1 MFPTFTALTSAWLF
15 LLLIPLI
22 AFYFLKLK
30 RPRQVVPSLVLWR
43 QVLADQRVNS
53 PFQRFK
59 RNLLLLL
66 QILLLLLLVLAAM
79 RPVLQR
85 STSSATRL
93 PILIDTS
100 ASMAALDQPGGKTRL
115 QAAKDRIRELLDGLP
130 ADQQVCLVAFA
141 RTARRLTGFTNNR
154 TELNDALD
162 SLSVDDVPGDL
173 EEALRLVQALSRTEP
188 FDRVW
193 LFSDGNVPAR
203 TNFELSYQID
213 FQRLPEGGSNFGITT
228 FNARR
233 ANGWEVFVQLG
244 GSQSAE
250 STTGTLELREG
261 DRVIGRE
268 RVSLVKGAAPRLSF
282 RIDASQPTSLEARFI
297 PEGFDSLAA
306 DNAAWLELPAARPLS
321 VFVAKSLPALR
332 HGFEVLDGVNLYPD
346 AIGGTQAGYDLVISD
361 EAADLALPAR
371 VTCGVGQIPAELKE
385 LVSLGADN
393 GSIIDWRRDS
403 PLLQHVSFDDVV
415 LSEDPTLA
423 PDVTESNFRELGYEI
438 LADALHGPAIVERQ
452 AGETTQI
459 AFLFH
464 PERSTLPYRV
474 GFPVLISNLAQIA
487 VKQSHLGEIESAHT
501 GVLPALS
508 VAPSKSYR
516 ITGPDGESNEAA
528 SDAQGRLSGLA
539 APKTGE
545 YVITGGA
552 EPMRLGASL
561 LSPAET
567 SLAAIEQIEFN
578 ERLKVAVA
586 TEVPQTDRA
595 LWWPLSLIALV
606 ILMIEWWWFNRR
618 PSLSVAR

>member
-59 RNLLLLL
+59 RNILLLL

-79 RPVLQR
+79 QPVLQR
-85 STSSATRL
+85 SASSATRL

-100 ASMAALDQPGGKTRL
+100 ASMGALDGPGGKTRL
-115 QAAKDRIRELLDGLP
+115 EAATDRIRQLLDGLP

-154 TELNDALD
+154 TELDDALQ
-162 SLSVDDVPGDL
+162 SLTVDDVPGDL

-188 FDRVW
+188 FDRIW

-233 ANGWEVFVQLG
+233 ANGWDVFVQLG

-250 STTGTLELREG
+250 STTGTLELRRG
-261 DRVIGRE
+261 DQVIGRE
-268 RVSLVKGAAPRLSF
+268 RVSLVNGAAPRLSF
-282 RIDASQPTSLEARFI
+282 RLNADEPMSLEARFI

-306 DNAAWLELPAARPLS
+306 DNVAWLALPAARPLS

-346 AIGGTQAGYDLVISD
+346 ASGGTQAGYDLVVSD
-361 EAADLALPAR
+361 QPADLALPAR
-371 VTCGVGQIPAELKE
+371 VTCSLGLVPEALKE
-385 LVSLGADN
+385 LVSLGAEN

-415 LSEDPTLA
+415 LSEDPIRA
-423 PDVTESNFRELGYEI
+423 PDLTESNFRELGYEI
-438 LADALHGPAIVERQ
+438 LADALHGPAIVERHS
-452 AGETTQI
+452 GETAEI

-474 GFPVLISNLAQIA
+474 GFPVLISNLVQMA
-487 VKQSHLGEIESAHT
+487 VKQSNLGEVEGAHT

-508 VAPSKSYR
+508 VAPSKHYR
-516 ITGPDGESNEAA
+516 ITGPNGVSNEAT
-528 SDAQGRLSGLA
+528 SDAQGRLSGLT

-545 YVITGGA
+545 YVITGSA
-552 EPMRLGASL
+552 EPVRIGASL

-567 SLAAIEQIEFN
+567 SLVAIEQIEFN
-578 ERLKVAVA
+578 EQLKVAVA
-586 TEVPQTDRA
+586 SEVPQTDRA
-595 LWWPLSLIALV
+595 LWWPLALIALV
-606 ILMIEWWWFNRR
+606 VLMVEWWWFNRR
-618 PSLSVAR
+618 PTVAVAR